1 MSFLS
6 KARFVE
12 QNTPSDSAVRPQ
24 VIQIERIAE
33 RLAHGLCIG
42 LTHGRKQ
49 RDGED
54 ENIEMAIHGVRA
66 AGSTLRYHV
75 KVTFISREAFQHAQ
89 AVTGWHVW
97 DDAGMVLEAR
107 YIDDMVHV
115 PASETYFGDWTLFV
129 PTPEIWS

>member
-12 QNTPSDSAVRPQ
+12 QNTPPDSTVRPH
-24 VIQIERIAE
+24 VTQIEQIAE
-33 RLAHGLCIG
+33 RLALGLCIG

-49 RDGED
+49 RAGEN
-54 ENIEMAIHGVRA
+54 EGIEMAIQGVRA

-75 KVTFISREAFQHAQ
+75 KVTFISREAFQHARTL
-89 AVTGWHVW
+89 TGWAVW

-107 YIDDMVHV
+107 YVDDMIHV
-115 PASETYFGDWTLFV
+115 PASETYFGDWTLFL